1 MTFSWNKN
9 KVIGLSL
16 ILIAFILYIFFTMWI
31 IVSKITDYDIP
42 MLNFMKEDYYYCLA
56 IPIIFPVTFLIG
68 FFKWF
73 AYAYF
78 RRC

>member
-1 MTFSWNKN
+1 
-9 KVIGLSL
+9 
-16 ILIAFILYIFFTMWI
+16 MWI

-56 IPIIFPVTFLIG
+56 IPIIFPVSFLIG